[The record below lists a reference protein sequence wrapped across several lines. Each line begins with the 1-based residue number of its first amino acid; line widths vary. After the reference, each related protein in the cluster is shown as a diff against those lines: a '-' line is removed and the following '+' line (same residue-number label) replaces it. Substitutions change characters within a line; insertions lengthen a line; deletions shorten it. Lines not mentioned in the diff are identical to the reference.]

1 MPACW
6 LPGDAMPCCGT
17 CSRHRRV
24 IVSSWRALKRLL
36 SCTGDAA
43 RQYMAG
49 IAGLGLINYA
59 LNGMFA
65 ISLAMFTRALMNGS
79 RPMVNRSVMLFV
91 AVGLVGS
98 TGVLLA
104 GRAPVSYTHLTLPTI
119 YSV

>member
-79 RPMVNRSVMLFV
+79 RPMVNLSLIHISEPTRLGMISY
-91 AVGLVGS
+91 AVFCLKKKK
-98 TGVLLA
+98 
-104 GRAPVSYTHLTLPTI
+104 
-119 YSV
+119 